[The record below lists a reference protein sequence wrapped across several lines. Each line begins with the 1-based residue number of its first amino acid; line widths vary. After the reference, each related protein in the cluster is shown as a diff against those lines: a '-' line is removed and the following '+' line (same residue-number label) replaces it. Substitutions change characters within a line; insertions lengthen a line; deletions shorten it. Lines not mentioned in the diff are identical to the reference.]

1 MYIDTNKFTH
11 ICVSMNITCISWN
24 LLITHTYQCFMESLC
39 YLIVGSMCF
48 MSGSIEMENAYL
60 PENEVGIW
68 QWLFGKTITSIVLR
82 NSGPSDGFVGI
93 AAPYFARIL
102 PVCTS
107 MPLQLS

>member
-11 ICVSMNITCISWN
+11 ICVYAYITCTSWY
-24 LLITHTYQCFMESLC
+24 LLITPINILMESLC

-48 MSGSIEMENAYL
+48 MSGSVEMENAYL

>member
-1 MYIDTNKFTH
+1 
-11 ICVSMNITCISWN
+11 
-24 LLITHTYQCFMESLC
+24 MESLC

-48 MSGSIEMENAYL
+48 MSGSVEMENAYL

-102 PVCTS
+102 PVCTD
-107 MPLQLS
+107 MPLQIS